1 MTLTPTR
8 RPQPTRPPLGPARLA
23 MRTLGELLITAGV
36 VVLLFC
42 VYQLFWTNVVSD
54 RQAQAVT
61 DHLRQEWHVTAPTAS
76 PSATPTDQPS
86 APATPAPVPSPSVGT
101 GFAILHVPSL
111 GDDWARPVVEG
122 VGLPELAKG
131 VGHYPST
138 ALPGQVGNFALAGHR
153 ATNGEPFAHIEKIKD
168 GDLVYVETND
178 AWYTYRITKTHLIVP
193 PTAVWV
199 LDPVPGKPS
208 ATPTEATITLT
219 TCEPRWASYSRWIDF
234 GTLVDTRPASAGP
247 PPSLSGGQ

>member
-1 MTLTPTR
+1 
-8 RPQPTRPPLGPARLA
+8 
-23 MRTLGELLITAGV
+23 MRTVGELLITAGV

-42 VYQLFWTNVVSD
+42 IYQLFWTNVVSD

-61 DHLRQEWHVTAPTAS
+61 DRLRQQWHVTAPVS
-76 PSATPTDQPS
+76 PLPQPS
-86 APATPAPVPSPSVGT
+86 QTAPATDPTPSPIPSPGVGQ

-111 GDDWARPVVEG
+111 GSGWARPLVEG
-122 VGLPELAKG
+122 VGLPQLAEG
-131 VGHYPST
+131 VGHYPGT

-153 ATNGEPFAHIEKIKD
+153 ATNGEPFAHIEMIKV
-168 GDLVYVETND
+168 GDLVYVETKN

-208 ATPTEATITLT
+208 AKPTEALITLT
-219 TCEPRWASYSRWIDF
+219 TCEPRWASYTRWIDF
-234 GTLVDTRPASAGP
+234 GTLVDTRPASAGA
-247 PPSLSGGQ
+247 PPSLAGGQ